1 MPALVTGFCNMSIV
15 LIRGILAD
23 LCREIANNLRANASG
38 ESFREN
44 ESRILQCKLSIEET
58 YLKDTDRSN
67 PQHAMATAIVENT
80 LSSLRLSIRQHL
92 VAYGGTRSQTEKHS

>member
-1 MPALVTGFCNMSIV
+1 MPVLVTGFCNMSIV
-15 LIRGILAD
+15 LIRGILAN
-23 LCREIANNLRANASG
+23 LCREIANNMRADVSG
-38 ESFREN
+38 ECFREN
-44 ESRILQCKLSIEET
+44 ESMILQCKLSIEET

-92 VAYGGTRSQTEKHS
+92 VAYGDARSQTEKHS